1 MRKEEVNMK
10 KVLIPVIC
18 VLMAC
23 AMLLGMMLT
32 LGGYEIE
39 SNPRNH
45 GYGSFSP
52 ERTESFDGKYYALQT
67 VVDRMIEV
75 TVYATDGNRRIFSFQ
90 PARSMDFWGI
100 CWENDSY
107 NIWIQSADIGIYC
120 YEFVNE
126 VWTVKVDAVRPSYIV
141 SRWDEKEE

>member
-1 MRKEEVNMK
+1 VK
-10 KVLIPVIC
+10 KVLTPVIC

-23 AMLLGMMLT
+23 TMLLVMMSVM
-32 LGGYEIE
+32 GEYEIE
-39 SNPRNH
+39 SDPRNSD
-45 GYGSFSP
+45 YGSFTP
-52 ERTESFDGKYYALQT
+52 DRAESFDGKYYALQT

-75 TVYATDGNRRIFSFQ
+75 TVYTTEGNRKIFSFQ

-120 YEFVNE
+120 YEFEDE
-126 VWTVKVDAVRPSYIV
+126 VWTVNADAVCPSYIV

>member
-1 MRKEEVNMK
+1 MK
-10 KVLIPVIC
+10 KVLTPVIC

-23 AMLLGMMLT
+23 TMLLVMMSVM
-32 LGGYEIE
+32 GEYEIE
-39 SNPRNH
+39 SDPRNH
-45 GYGSFSP
+45 DYGSFTP
-52 ERTESFDGKYYALQT
+52 DRAESFDGKYYALQT

-75 TVYATDGNRRIFSFQ
+75 TVYTTDGNRRIFSFQ

-120 YEFVNE
+120 YEFEDE
-126 VWTVKVDAVRPSYIV
+126 VWTVNPNAVCPSYIV